1 LKKKVLFIWIIIC
14 IIITGSYAYSAFKVT
29 DYRSSMGS
37 SERASALMVSPELLE
52 IAAGEFKGLMAD
64 YLLLKASVFLGGRY
78 FTTKEDWKAV
88 STLFSQSLALDPY
101 FFQTC
106 FYIQASLA
114 WEAKMPEKAIELLE
128 ISSQHRS
135 WDWQPDFF
143 IGFDYYYHLK
153 DNSNGSKYL
162 MEASKK
168 PGANPLLGL
177 LGARLSQKGGQTK
190 AGIIFLRT
198 MYENEENE
206 DTKKQIKQRMDALE
220 GVLILEKAIENFT
233 LEFDR
238 SPKKLDELITARIL
252 TAMPENPYS
261 DTYFYDYKTG
271 IIAYDTVR

>member
-1 LKKKVLFIWIIIC
+1 MKKKVLFIWIIVC

-29 DYRSSMGS
+29 DYRSSIES
-37 SERASALMVSPELLE
+37 SECASAFMVSPELLK
-52 IAAGEFKGLMAD
+52 IAAGEFKGIIAD

-78 FTTKEDWKAV
+78 FTTKDDWKAV

-101 FFQTC
+101 FFLTC
-106 FYIQASLA
+106 FYIQASLP
-114 WEAKMPEKAIELLE
+114 WEAKMPEKAIELLK

-135 WDWQPDFF
+135 WDWQPDFY
-143 IGFDYYYHLK
+143 IGFDYFYFLK
-153 DNSNGSKYL
+153 DNLNGSKYL

-168 PGANPLLGL
+168 PGASPLLGM

-190 AGIIFLRT
+190 AGITFLKT

-220 GVLILEKAIENFT
+220 GVFILEKAIEKFT

-238 SPKKLDELITARIL
+238 SPKKLDELIATGIL
-252 TAMPENPYS
+252 TAMPENPYN
-261 DTYFYDYKTG
+261 DTYYYDHKTG

>member
-1 LKKKVLFIWIIIC
+1 MKKKIFIWIIVC
-14 IIITGSYAYSAFKVT
+14 LIITGSYTYSAFKVT

-37 SERASALMVSPELLE
+37 SDRASAFMVSPELLE

-78 FTTKEDWKAV
+78 STTKEDWKAV

-114 WEAKMPEKAIELLE
+114 WEAKMPEKAIELLK
-128 ISSQHRS
+128 ISSLHRS
-135 WDWQPDFF
+135 WDWQPDFY

-153 DNSNGSKYL
+153 DNLNGSKYL

-168 PGANPLLGL
+168 PGVYPLLGL
-177 LGARLSQKGGQTK
+177 LGARLSQKSGQTK
-190 AGIIFLRT
+190 AGIVFLKT
-198 MYENEENE
+198 MYKNEENE
-206 DTKKQIKQRMDALE
+206 DTKKQIKQRMDALK

-233 LEFDR
+233 LAFDR
-238 SPKKLDELITARIL
+238 SPKKLDELITAGIL
-252 TAMPENPYS
+252 TAMPENPYD
-261 DTYFYDYKTG
+261 DTYFYDHKTG
-271 IIAYDTVR
+271 IIAYDAVR